1 MMDAIKTFFS
11 SALGLAW
18 AAIFIVPFGN
28 HIVWCIQAADQTGS
42 AIALL
47 LVGMFFPHR
56 LASWCFSVSWVHLD
70 IAVRPYSACAV

>member
-1 MMDAIKTFFS
+1 MIDAIKGFFA
-11 SALGLAW
+11 SALGLAS

-47 LVGMFFPHR
+47 LVGMFFFPIGWLHG
-56 LASWCFSVSWVHLD
+56 VSLFLGYTW
-70 IAVRPYSACAV
+70 I